1 MDMKEIKEIL
11 PPRLVE
17 KSKDAMKEFKLND
30 SQKKKAWK
38 IIVDLYKKSQF
49 EPGEAIG
56 VVAAQSISEPGTQMT
71 MRTYHVAGAAQIQVT
86 LGLPRLIEIFDARR
100 TPKTPMMTVYLQSK
114 YNTKEKAKTLANDIM
129 ETKLSDIAV
138 NPTIDLLNSQ
148 IDIPLDKEVMAKR
161 KVKLSDTIEVLKELK
176 VKDIDVRA
184 RKDSIVIKPEA
195 EISVKDLQKMKKKVL
210 DAHIAGVKGVTQVII
225 NQQDAE
231 WILHTLG
238 SNLAKILEVP
248 GIDATRTTTNNIHEV
263 EKVLGIEAARM
274 AIVNEAYNTMEE
286 QGLDVDVRH
295 IMLVADV
302 MTADGTI
309 KAIGRYGVAGSK
321 GSILARANFE
331 ETIKHLTRAA
341 AEHEIDNLD
350 SIVENV
356 MINQVVPVGT
366 GMLDLIF
373 KPKGTK

>member
-1 MDMKEIKEIL
+1 MDMKEIKELL
-11 PPRLVE
+11 PPRLIE
-17 KSKDAMKEFKLND
+17 RSKDAMNEYKLND

-38 IIVDLYKKSQF
+38 IIVELYKKSQF

-71 MRTYHVAGAAQIQVT
+71 MRTYHVAGAAAIQVT

-100 TPKTPMMTVYLQSK
+100 TPKTPMMTVHLKSK
-114 YNTKEKAKTLANDIM
+114 YNTKDKATELANEIM

-138 NPTIDLLNSQ
+138 NPIINLLQSQ
-148 IDIPLDKEVMAKR
+148 IEVPIDSDIMKKR
-161 KVKLSDTIEVLKELK
+161 KVKMSEVVEMMQKMKNVE
-176 VKDIDVRA
+176 IRP
-184 RKDSIVIKPEA
+184 RKDSLIIKPEA
-195 EISVKDLQKMKKKVL
+195 EEVSVKDLQKIKKKALNTRV
-210 DAHIAGVKGVTQVII
+210 AGVKNVSQVII
-225 NQQDAE
+225 NQEGSD
-231 WILHTLG
+231 WVLRTLG
-238 SNLAKILEVP
+238 SNLAKIIEVP
-248 GIDATRTTTNNIHEV
+248 GVDENKTTTNNIHEV

-274 AIVNEAYNTMEE
+274 AIIKEAYETMEQ
-286 QGLDVDVRH
+286 QGLDCDIRH

-331 ETIKHLTRAA
+331 ETIKHLTRAG
-341 AEHEIDNLD
+341 AEHEIDNLE
-350 SIVENV
+350 SVVENV

-373 KPKGTK
+373 KPKDTK